1 MINLKIYKHIFNAKG
16 ALQLLGE
23 LYQDKNPEELKKAI
37 YSLKK
42 QKDFHLLIAYQ
53 QNEAVAIT
61 CLNSG
66 YLIYCGKYLQLSSLY
81 IKPKFRNLGI
91 VQSLFKKAEQ
101 IALKTKCSKIAL
113 DSYITNNNSHKTY
126 FRENFSI
133 NAYHFIKEL

>member
-23 LYQDKNPEELKKAI
+23 LYQDKNQEELKKAI

-66 YLIYCGKYLQLSSLY
+66 YLIYCCKYLQLSSLY

-91 VQSLFKKAEQ
+91 VQSLFKKVEQ